1 VRNLADDPKFE
12 EKLIELRLILDA
24 WIGETGDQGEFLD
37 DPVIAEFYLQRM
49 KSIYDERIET
59 RYEEENMSLELFK

>member
-24 WIGETGDQGEFLD
+24 WIGETGDQGEFPE